1 MQAVQRNELVDY
13 QELKRLQQENMRLT
27 DLNDNQTA
35 LMQEFLDQMA
45 EPSARERIFTIADAL
60 IGGQLVAVS
69 SGGGSGNSS
78 SDLRWDGRRPDEEEE
93 AYRRRCLLYVA
104 RIVHN
109 SQKRIMCKKTR

>member
-1 MQAVQRNELVDY
+1 
-13 QELKRLQQENMRLT
+13 
-27 DLNDNQTA
+27 
-35 LMQEFLDQMA
+35 MQEFLDQLA
-45 EPSARERIFTIADAL
+45 EPSVRKRIFTIADAL
-60 IGGQLVAVS
+60 VGGQLVAVL
-69 SGGGSGNSS
+69 SGGGGGGNSD